1 MCPSRN
7 TWKRKPNG
15 YKNLKENNLAI
26 SHPIFG
32 PSLNLEAAVGS
43 QKSAQ
48 ALGAPGT
55 IQKGLI
61 TTEVTTTFCIAPCTP
76 ISYTSFLRP
85 TAVSRLNGPQSKHPQ
100 HSCAMPRVFLNRSV
114 QIQPK
119 SWREIVQV
127 IFSQVL
133 TKEGSEKPQKLPTR
147 FGEEPLF
154 LYTDRLRAAATRA
167 NWHLNALPSKTRTT
181 WCVRSDNNT

>member
-15 YKNLKENNLAI
+15 YKDLKENNLAI

-100 HSCAMPRVFLNRSV
+100 HSCAMSRIFLNRFV
-114 QIQPK
+114 QICPK
-119 SWREIVQV
+119 SWRDMVQV
-127 IFSQVL
+127 IFFQVL
-133 TKEGSEKPQKLPTR
+133 TIRVVAWFAHNILCRAR
-147 FGEEPLF
+147 FLF
-154 LYTDRLRAAATRA
+154 SARKRDVWVRPSDHSKAYNIMPDPMPPVSFYASRLHA
-167 NWHLNALPSKTRTT
+167 
-181 WCVRSDNNT
+181 